1 MRGLALEHAPLVRTH
16 IHLEIHARA
25 SSHVYM
31 CMVHVRARRYV
42 GSLESYTKS
51 LQGGLRLV
59 NKKAPGTTQ
68 PGGVSIFTG

>member
-25 SSHVYM
+25 SSHVYGV
-31 CMVHVRARRYV
+31 VHVHARRYV